1 MKLKQLIILPL
12 IALSLVGCKQQIV
25 KSAVTEQER
34 AGVQCTGPK
43 MRVAVMPVGATGK
56 LGSFEGFDVGEAL
69 ASQLTTALEQTDC
82 FVVTDRMA
90 LSHILRE
97 QELGLAGVTNPET
110 AAKAGRVIGAQVLV
124 KADITEFEP
133 QKESGGIN
141 LGFASSSLPFGI
153 RLGGNSGSS
162 HVAIDLRLLDASTG
176 EVLFSERVEASSKSR
191 GLAVGLDFKKISV
204 GGDKFYKTPMG
215 QATRVA
221 LNDAVFYVIKGTQ
234 QVPWQGQIVSARGQH
249 IFINAGVDAGI
260 KVGDVLNV
268 SAVAQELVDPE
279 SGVTLGKVENQLG
292 RIQVKTVQDKFAIA
306 SLLDSFE
313 PQRGDIIRYQ

>member
-1 MKLKQLIILPL
+1 MNLTKLIALPL
-12 IALSLVGCKQQIV
+12 IALSMVGCKQQIV
-25 KSAVTEQER
+25 KSSVTQQQR
-34 AGVQCTGPK
+34 AEFHCSGPK
-43 MRVAVMPVGATGK
+43 MRVAVLPVGATGK
-56 LGSFEGFDVGEAL
+56 LGSFEGFDVGEAM

-82 FVVTDRMA
+82 FVVSDRMA

-97 QELGLAGVTNPET
+97 QELGMAGVTNSET
-110 AAKAGRVIGAQVLV
+110 APDVGRVIGAQVLV

-133 QKESGGIN
+133 QKESGGLN

-176 EVLFSERVEASSKSR
+176 EVLFSKRVEATSKSQ
-191 GLAVGLDFKKISV
+191 GLALGLDFKQISI

-221 LNDAVFYVIKGTQ
+221 LNDAVFYVMKGTR
-234 QVPWQGQIVSARGQH
+234 QVPWQGQIVSARGRN
-249 IFINAGVDAGI
+249 IFINAGGDTGI
-260 KVGDVLNV
+260 KVGDVLQV
-268 SAVAQELVDPE
+268 SEVAEELVDPD

-292 RIQVKTVQDKFAIA
+292 RIQIKSVQEKFAVA
-306 SLLDSFE
+306 ALLDTFTPE
-313 PQRGDIIRYQ
+313 RGDIIRY